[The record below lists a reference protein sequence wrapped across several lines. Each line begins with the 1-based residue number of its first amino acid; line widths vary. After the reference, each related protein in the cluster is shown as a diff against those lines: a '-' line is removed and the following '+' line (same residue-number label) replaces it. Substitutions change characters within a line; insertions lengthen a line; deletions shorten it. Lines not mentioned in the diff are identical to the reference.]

1 MINYKMSN
9 VRDGLADV
17 LETTTGF
24 ILGRQ
29 LPVES
34 ARARVRH
41 LNFGGGF
48 DGATPSFFVSRDSLS
63 YK

>member
-1 MINYKMSN
+1 MINYKLTN
-9 VRDGLADV
+9 VCEGLADV

-24 ILGRQ
+24 ILGRA

>member
-1 MINYKMSN
+1 MKYKMSN
-9 VRDGLADV
+9 VRNGLADV

-24 ILGRQ
+24 ILGRE
-29 LPVES
+29 LPFEL

-48 DGATPSFFVSRDSLS
+48 DGATPSFFVGRDSLS